1 MIEQTLERIAAAL
14 EKIAAGSEPAKMSGA
29 DAPVKAPAK
38 KPAAKKPA
46 AKKPATG
53 KPAPAEVEAVDYDGL
68 VKIMQKLAEE
78 KGRQHVVQLI
88 GEVGASKMPEVAKM
102 PEKFDELAAKARELL
117 QS

>member
-14 EKIAAGSEPAKMSGA
+14 EKIAAGGA
-29 DAPVKAPAK
+29 DAPKKVPAKKAPAK
-38 KPAAKKPA
+38 K
-46 AKKPATG
+46 
-53 KPAPAEVEAVDYDGL
+53 APAKETPPAKTPPAEAEAVDYDGL

>member
-14 EKIAAGSEPAKMSGA
+14 EKIAAGGA
-29 DAPVKAPAK
+29 DAPKKVPAKKAPAK
-38 KPAAKKPA
+38 KAPAKK
-46 AKKPATG
+46 
-53 KPAPAEVEAVDYDGL
+53 APAKETPPAKTPPAEAEAVDYDGL